1 MNEGRE
7 VRNLRSLPLQLIPR
21 RSLSMLELT
30 IMLWLITLW
39 RYSSRAAT
47 LGSLGKSRPKLRR
60 WVVRR

>member
-21 RSLSMLELT
+21 RSLSMFELT

-39 RYSSRAAT
+39 RYSSRAST